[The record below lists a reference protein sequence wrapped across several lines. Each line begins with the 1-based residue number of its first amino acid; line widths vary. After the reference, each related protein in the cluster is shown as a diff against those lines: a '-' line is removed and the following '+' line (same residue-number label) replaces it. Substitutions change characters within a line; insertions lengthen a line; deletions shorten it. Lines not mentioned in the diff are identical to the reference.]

1 MSRRRRWA
9 LAGVSLFLTV
19 GSALAL
25 DEVMWQGSHA
35 AAMASA
41 VSDAILDP
49 GSIFAARSPGARGS
63 GLLLQT
69 KHDRVAPAAYV
80 PPPGLEGPAERVLAG
95 IRERPPE
102 TDLLAPPPPA
112 PLVQTL
118 PQFAMGGPPPGP
130 AGVFPGSPLAFP
142 PGGGFLPLANTPPP
156 GDTPPGGGG
165 PPPGDS
171 PPGGPPLSPVPE
183 PAAWILM
190 TLAVF
195 GLGSVLRWRRSKR
208 PEAAGLNA

>member
-1 MSRRRRWA
+1 VSRKRRWA

-25 DEVMWQGSHA
+25 DEVMWHGSHA
-35 AAMASA
+35 AEMASA

-49 GSIFAARSPGARGS
+49 GSIFAARSPGARGF

-69 KHDRVAPAAYV
+69 KHDRIAPAAYV

-102 TDLLAPPPPA
+102 TDLFAPPPPG

-118 PQFAMGGPPPGP
+118 PQFAMGGPPPPPGGGFSGP
-130 AGVFPGSPLAFP
+130 SPVLPPG
-142 PGGGFLPLANTPPP
+142 GGGFLPLAGPPGDTSPGGGTPP
-156 GDTPPGGGG
+156 GDTPPGGF
-165 PPPGDS
+165 
-171 PPGGPPLSPVPE
+171 LSPVPE
-183 PAAWILM
+183 PAAWMLM
-190 TLAVF
+190 ILAVF
-195 GLGSVLRWRRSKR
+195 GLGSALRWKRSKR